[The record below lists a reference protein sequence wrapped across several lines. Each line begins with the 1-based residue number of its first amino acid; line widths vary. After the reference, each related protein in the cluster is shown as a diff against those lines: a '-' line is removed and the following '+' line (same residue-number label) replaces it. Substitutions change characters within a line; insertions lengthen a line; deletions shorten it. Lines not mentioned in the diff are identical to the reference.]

1 MKRLLS
7 VFLTI
12 ITLLSLCF
20 TAVATESEIPYE
32 KFFYSIFEPEV
43 GNPDAYK
50 HIKQATD
57 PDSFYEI
64 IKNIGEKSK
73 ELKGEDIVYIEIHVS
88 DFLSHEKHVI
98 NHGGKYPED
107 DGQYRSCYR
116 SCRDEYMTNVYES
129 AIKLPEDFLYE
140 EVNTYTV
147 VNYVRYKVKT
157 DEVKLE
163 TISLIANSDAIEKIH
178 FVSEQKVEIGLPIY
192 TPLHPYN
199 DIKPDAWYYDYV
211 TKVYDMKLM
220 FGTSVTTFEPNAT
233 LTRAMLVTIIG
244 RFNERIN
251 GTLPE
256 GTEFAFSDVKAGKW
270 YSDYVAWAA
279 EKGVVEGYPDGSFR
293 PDAPVTREEAVTIL
307 GRYYHNTAPKD
318 RIFND
323 ELITYH
329 PHNDTDSIAD
339 WARNWVLDAMM
350 IGAVDCEL
358 FRLDRE
364 NPEYYF
370 EPKRSMTRA
379 EAAKVAYVYLNELE
393 LSIERGYSLHNQSGY
408 IPVTEEDLKLKE
420 ELKHLY
426 Q

>member
-50 HIKQATD
+50 HPEQATD
-57 PDSFYEI
+57 IESFYEI
-64 IKNIGEKSK
+64 IKEIGEKSR
-73 ELKGEDIVYIEIHVS
+73 ELKGENIVYVEVYVS

-157 DEVKLE
+157 DEVNLYA
-163 TISLIANSDAIEKIH
+163 ISSIANSDAIEKIH

-220 FGTSVTTFEPNAT
+220 FGTTSTTFEPNAT
-233 LTRAMLVTIIG
+233 LTRAMLVTMIG
-244 RFNERIN
+244 RFEERLY
-251 GTLPE
+251 GELTVS
-256 GTEFAFSDVKAGKW
+256 TESVFSDVKAGKW
-270 YSDYVAWAA
+270 YSAYVAWAA

-293 PDAPVTREEAVTIL
+293 PNAPVTREEAVTIL
-307 GRYYHNTAPKD
+307 GRYYDETAPD
-318 RIFND
+318 M
-323 ELITYH
+323 LISDAMLRPYY
-329 PHNDTDSIAD
+329 PHTDTAEISD
-339 WARNWVLDAMM
+339 WAKKWVHLGMSLGAVHFEM
-350 IGAVDCEL
+350 GAVDADPESA
-358 FRLDRE
+358 
-364 NPEYYF
+364 PEYYF
-370 EPKRSMTRA
+370 RPNDTITRA
-379 EAAKVAYVYLNELE
+379 EAAKVAYVFLSNLE
-393 LSIERGYSLHNQSGY
+393 ESIESGRRHY
-408 IPVTEEDLKLKE
+408 EYDGLTPIE
-420 ELKHLY
+420 
-426 Q
+426 

>member
-1 MKRLLS
+1 MKRILS

-12 ITLLSLCF
+12 VMLMSLCL
-20 TAVATESEIPYE
+20 TAFAVDSEIPYE

-43 GNPDAYK
+43 GNPDMFK
-50 HIKQATD
+50 HPEQATD

-64 IKNIGEKSK
+64 IKKIGEKSK

-140 EVNTYTV
+140 EVNIYTV

-163 TISLIANSDAIEKIH
+163 TISLIANSAAIEKIH
-178 FVSEQKVEIGLPIY
+178 FVSEEKIEIGLPIY

-199 DIKPDAWYYDYV
+199 DIKSDAWYYDYV

-220 FGTSVTTFEPNAT
+220 FGTTSTTFEPNAT
-233 LTRAMLVTIIG
+233 LTRAMLVTMIG
-244 RFNERIN
+244 RFEERLY
-251 GTLPE
+251 GELAVSTE
-256 GTEFAFSDVKAGKW
+256 GVFSDVKSGKW

-279 EKGVVEGYPDGSFR
+279 EKGVVEGYPDGTFR
-293 PDAPVTREEAVTIL
+293 PNAPVTREEAVTIL
-307 GRYYHNTAPKD
+307 GRYHNKNAPGMLMSDAMLRPYYPHTDTAE
-318 RIFND
+318 I
-323 ELITYH
+323 
-329 PHNDTDSIAD
+329 SD
-339 WARNWVLDAMM
+339 WAEKWVTLGMSM
-350 IGAVDCEL
+350 GAVHFVMRDSFGKPETA
-358 FRLDRE
+358 
-364 NPEYYF
+364 PEYYF
-370 EPKRSMTRA
+370 EPSRTITRA
-379 EAAKVAYVYLNELE
+379 EAAKVAYIFLSNLE
-393 LSIERGYSLHNQSGY
+393 ESIERGYVRYPNGGLTA
-408 IPVTEEDLKLKE
+408 IK
-420 ELKHLY
+420 
-426 Q
+426 